1 MYSVTISN
9 GFGNVVSPPARL
21 TVLPSYT
28 NLIARV
34 RTNALGKLPYRLF
47 KPVNYTPEQSYPL
60 VLFMHGAGEVGTD
73 NARQLSVWPN
83 SMVYISCLRQQTQP
97 LFFVAPQSPSAYWNT
112 AGMQTQLLDLLDT
125 LTAEFSI
132 DTNRIYITGLSMG
145 GMGSWGLLE
154 RRPSYFAAAMPICG
168 NGNTLAAPTFR
179 DVAVWDFHAA
189 DDSSVPVAG
198 SRDMIAAIRRAGGTP
213 LYTEYV
219 SGGHGIWV
227 EAYATPGLVEWTL
240 AQRRGERIKNSPTV
254 EIAGVPANGQW
265 STRESTLELEGS
277 ADAWGE
283 AITQIKWSNT
293 ATNQTGSG
301 VASNTWQLTVP
312 LVAGRTNLVTVIAG
326 IVSFA
331 PERGGATTFSA
342 TLPVLADLP
351 VVMAYRQ
358 VGDKLTLD
366 WAGGAPPYLLQK
378 AQEPG
383 EGWWQDALPDAKPPV
398 AMPLKDEAAFFR
410 VRSP

>member
-1 MYSVTISN
+1 
-9 GFGNVVSPPARL
+9 
-21 TVLPSYT
+21 
-28 NLIARV
+28 
-34 RTNALGKLPYRLF
+34 
-47 KPVNYTPEQSYPL
+47 
-60 VLFMHGAGEVGTD
+60 MHGAGEVGTD

-83 SMVYISCLRQQTQP
+83 SMVYISCLRQQTEP

-132 DTNRIYITGLSMG
+132 DPDRIYITGLSMG
-145 GMGSWGLLE
+145 GMGSWSLLE
-154 RRPSYFAAAMPICG
+154 RRPGYFAAAIPMCG
-168 NGNTLAAPTFR
+168 NGNTLAAPSFR

-198 SRDMIAAIRRAGGTP
+198 SRDMIAALRRAGGTP
-213 LYTEYV
+213 LYTEYA

-227 EAYATPGLVEWTL
+227 EAYATPGLVDWTL

-254 EIAGVPANGQW
+254 KIDGVPANGQW
-265 STRESTLELEGS
+265 STREGTVDLAGS

-283 AITQIKWSNT
+283 AITQIKWSNS
-293 ATNQTGSG
+293 ATNKTGTG
-301 VASNTWQLTVP
+301 VASNTWALTVP
-312 LVAGRTNLVTVIAG
+312 LVAGKTNMVTVTAG

-331 PERGGATTFSA
+331 PERGGVTTFSA

-351 VVMAYRQ
+351 IVMEYRP
-358 VGDKLTLD
+358 VGGNLTLD
-366 WAGGAPPYLLQK
+366 WAGGAPPYRLQQ
-378 AQEPG
+378 AQDPG
-383 EGWWQDALPDAKPPV
+383 PAGWQDALPDARPPV
-398 AMPLKDEAAFFR
+398 AVPLEHGAGFFR